1 MGGNDSCNGK
11 FRYGLKEHSR
21 TTQLVGRIC
30 SLQYFI
36 EDYQRIAV
44 FLTFTNK
51 LFQTQQFCIEITYA
65 MSKVIGCAHTT
76 KQREDAHPQPLG
88 ENRHTTHGENVVDAN
103 STEESAFACHIGT
116 SHNIIMRIVDAEI
129 VWHSLLS

>member
-65 MSKVIGCAHTT
+65 MSKASVVRILLNREKTLTLNRLAKIGIPHMA
-76 KQREDAHPQPLG
+76 R
-88 ENRHTTHGENVVDAN
+88 
-103 STEESAFACHIGT
+103 
-116 SHNIIMRIVDAEI
+116 M
-129 VWHSLLS
+129 